1 MSLPFDLDA
10 FVQDYAKPL
19 HLVTRASL
27 VERSDY
33 GVTLQGE
40 TTRFMRQ
47 YRDRYGTWVEI
58 ARPVGTG
65 DPVLLGIEFCTPHIL
80 RVRMQVGRGGKVLPL
95 PENKTP
101 MVVNDF
107 SLRDFPLRI
116 THTGTEV
123 NLESEAVSVKL
134 ILDPWQ
140 IHIYETEGNRRLLFR
155 SLPAAVFQHPPTGES
170 HLDGAT
176 ITDAWP
182 WFFRGLFPLGFV
194 QDETRNLTQVF
205 ETATLWHDEHF
216 YGFGEKFSSL
226 DKRGQS
232 IQLWQTNATG
242 NTWPQSYKNVPFF
255 ISTRGY
261 GLFIN
266 SSYPIQYHM
275 GDRSHT
281 RYSFHV
287 QHDLLDYYFIY
298 GPKIKDIIP
307 RYTLITGAPTLP
319 PLWSF
324 GLWMSRMSYRSQD
337 EVESI
342 ADQLRANDV
351 PCDVIHIDTDWFEHP
366 WVNDLTFSRERFPNP
381 KQMIERLRAKG
392 FRLSLWQLPYIATES
407 RLYAEGAR
415 NGFFAKRE
423 DGSPYLINGFFGP
436 AAVIDFSNPA
446 AVAWYQSKVR
456 PLLEMGVSAIKTDFG
471 EGAPPDAYYANIDG
485 LAMHNLYPLLYNC
498 AIFELT
504 QDVTGEGIVWG
515 RSAYAGSQRYPVH
528 WGGDPASLWEDLA
541 NLWHGGLGLGLCGFP
556 FWSVDIGGFAGT
568 PTRELYIRWAQAA
581 LFVTHPRAH
590 GPIHREPWSFG
601 EDALRIFRQYA
612 KLRYRL
618 MPYVWSSAVRSVE
631 TSLPVM
637 RPLLLDWQDDPT
649 TATID
654 DQWLFGEYL
663 LIAPILDEYNERAIY
678 LPDGRWFAFCSGQ
691 VIDGPRWI
699 SRRAP
704 LDELPIY
711 VRGGAIIPMA
721 PEMSYTGEK
730 AWDPLTLLVYP
741 FGRSSFT
748 FVDKDGVAR
757 TLIECDAT
765 SRQRWTIT
773 IGSMHSR
780 DLLLQIQASSLDNNE
795 VEAICLN
802 GSIVKNS
809 SREDKPSVWW
819 KDERGC
825 INIRCQGGSDSI
837 HLEVSFST

>member
-1 MSLPFDLDA
+1 MSLPFDLDS

-19 HLVTRASL
+19 QLVTRAQLLSK
-27 VERSDY
+27 DCC

-58 ARPVGTG
+58 ARPEGVG
-65 DPVLLGIEFCTPHIL
+65 DPVTLGIEFCTPHIL
-80 RVRMQVGRGGKVLPL
+80 RVRMQVGRDGKLLPL
-95 PENKTP
+95 PENRTP

-107 SLRDFPLRI
+107 SERDFPLCFTQTDLGI
-116 THTGTEV
+116 
-123 NLESEAVSVKL
+123 NLESESLGVKL
-134 ILDPWQ
+134 TLRPWQ
-140 IHIYETEGNRRLLFR
+140 VEVYETVSKKVLFR
-155 SLPAAVFQHPPTGES
+155 SLPAAVFQQPPTGES

-194 QDETRNLTQVF
+194 RDEETGLTQVF

-216 YGFGEKFSSL
+216 YGFGEKFSPI

-232 IQLWQTNATG
+232 IQLWQANATG
-242 NTWPQSYKNVPFF
+242 NTWPQSYKNIPFF

-275 GDRSHT
+275 GDRSYT

-287 QHDLLDYYFIY
+287 QQDLLDYYFIY

-307 RYTLITGAPTLP
+307 RYTLITGTPALP

-342 ADQLRANDV
+342 AEQLRANDI
-351 PCDVIHIDTDWFEHP
+351 PCDVIHVDTDWFERP
-366 WVNDLTFSRERFPNP
+366 WVNDLTFSRERFPKP
-381 KQMIERLRAKG
+381 RQMIERLRSKG
-392 FRLSLWQLPYIATES
+392 FRVTLWQLPYIAKES
-407 RLYAEGAR
+407 RLYAEGER
-415 NGFFAKRE
+415 CGFFAKRA
-423 DGSPYLINGFFGP
+423 DGTPYLISGFFGP
-436 AAVIDFSNPA
+436 AAVIDFSNPD

-456 PLLEMGVSAIKTDFG
+456 QLLEMGVSAIKTDFG
-471 EGAPPDAYYANIDG
+471 EGAPPDAYYANVDG
-485 LAMHNLYPLLYNC
+485 LAMHNLYPLLYNR

-504 QDVTGEGIVWG
+504 QTVTGEGIVWG

-528 WGGDPASLWEDLA
+528 WGGDPASLWDDLA

-556 FWSVDIGGFAGT
+556 FWSVDIGGFAGI
-568 PTRELYIRWAQAA
+568 PKPELYIRWAQAA

-590 GPIHREPWSFG
+590 GPIHREPWAFG

-618 MPYVWSSAVRSVE
+618 IPYVWSSAVHSVE
-631 TSLPVM
+631 TSLPIM
-637 RPLLLDWQDDPT
+637 RPLVLDWQDDPT
-649 TATID
+649 TSTID
-654 DQWLFGEYL
+654 DQWLFGEFL
-663 LIAPILDEYNERAIY
+663 LVAPILDEYNERYIY
-678 LPDGRWFAFCSGQ
+678 LPEGRWFSLFKDR
-691 VIDGPRWI
+691 VFDGPCWI
-699 SRRAP
+699 QEHAT

-711 VRGGAIIPMA
+711 VRGGAIIPLA
-721 PEMSYTGEK
+721 PEMSYVDEK
-730 AWDPLTLLVYP
+730 PWDPLTLLIYP

-748 FVDKDGVAR
+748 FVDRDGMMR
-757 TLIECDAT
+757 TQIGCDAT
-765 SRQRWTIT
+765 SKVWTIT
-773 IGSMHSR
+773 VGPMRSR
-780 DLLLQIQASSLDNNE
+780 GMLLKLYAASSQVD
-795 VEAICLN
+795 AIHLN
-802 GSIVKNS
+802 GSKLERS
-809 SREDKPSVWW
+809 EQESESPAWW
-819 KDERGC
+819 KDKTGF
-825 INIRCQGGSDSI
+825 INIRCQGGSNPM
-837 HLEVSFST
+837 HLEISFCTP